1 MISEKTLPEEMTS
14 EEIIPEDET
23 AQEPRFRVW
32 GLRVLKAAVVV
43 LAAYFTWRFFTHSD
57 FDWSKLAERV
67 AAARL
72 PFVVLGTALLL
83 GRYAIWD
90 WRYQLAVRHVL
101 GRGLGPVLGFFVLLA
116 SAALNLITPT
126 ARVLGGMMRARYFAR
141 AQGRPFS
148 LLYGVVLYDQVAHH
162 SVMSVC
168 TWIVLI
174 AAAFVL
180 HQNAW
185 GFLLLA
191 ALIVTLVVLV
201 LWSRRARQGEE
212 GPIVRFL
219 ARRAERAEGK
229 LQRLFAHGHEAV
241 GIFVRL
247 LGVNRLRYQAV
258 AIGVLYFLVNA
269 AGLWAMFLAIG
280 APVGPFAALA
290 AMTMGTAVGTLSGTP
305 GGVGTTEIAMM
316 ESFRLLGVDEVSA
329 AAGTLL
335 YRGLHYTGVLVIGL
349 PALALLEWRGGGD
362 PDLPEETS

>member
-1 MISEKTLPEEMTS
+1 MT
-14 EEIIPEDET
+14 PAET
-23 AQEPRFRVW
+23 AQEPPRLRVW
-32 GLRVLKAAVVV
+32 GLRLLKGAVAV
-43 LAAYFTWRFFTHSD
+43 LAAYFTYRFLTQSD
-57 FDWSKLAERV
+57 FDWSRLGERM
-67 AAARL
+67 AAANAPL
-72 PFVVLGTALLL
+72 VALGAALLL
-83 GRYAIWD
+83 ARYAVWD
-90 WRYQLAVRHVL
+90 WRYQLAVRHAL
-101 GRGLGPVLGFFVLLA
+101 GRRLGPVLGFFVLLA

-148 LLYGVVLYDQVAHH
+148 LLYGVVLWDQVAHH

-174 AAAFVL
+174 AAAFVV
-180 HQNAW
+180 HWNGW

-191 ALIVTLVVLV
+191 SLLLSLTLLAVWVRSARRRGESPLV
-201 LWSRRARQGEE
+201 G
-212 GPIVRFL
+212 FL

-241 GIFVRL
+241 GVFVRL
-247 LGVNRLRYQAV
+247 LRVRRLSLQSIG
-258 AIGVLYFLVNA
+258 IGVLYFLVNA

-290 AMTMGTAVGTLSGTP
+290 AVTLGTAVGTLSGTP

-316 ESFRLLGVDEVSA
+316 AAFKLLGVDEVTG

-335 YRGLHYTGVLVIGL
+335 YRGLHYAGVLAIGL
-349 PALALLEWRGGGD
+349 PALALLEWRAGAETAA
-362 PDLPEETS
+362 PEETS

>member
-1 MISEKTLPEEMTS
+1 MNAEET
-14 EEIIPEDET
+14 D
-23 AQEPRFRVW
+23 QEPVRVW
-32 GLRVLKAAVVV
+32 GLRLLKGAVVL
-43 LAAYFTWRFFTHSD
+43 LAAWFTWRFFTHSD
-57 FDWSKLAERV
+57 FEWSRLAERV
-67 AAARL
+67 AGARA

-83 GRYAIWD
+83 GRYFIWD
-90 WRYQLAVRHVL
+90 WRYQLAVKHVL
-101 GRGLGPVLGFFVLLA
+101 GRRLGPVLGFFVLLA

-126 ARVLGGMMRARYFAR
+126 ARLLGGMMRARYFAR

-174 AAAFVL
+174 ATAFVI
-180 HQNAW
+180 HQPAW
-185 GFLLLA
+185 GFLLAA
-191 ALIVTLVVLV
+191 ALAVALAGLVV
-201 LWSRRARQGEE
+201 WSVWSTRARHGEE
-212 GPIVRFL
+212 NPIVRFL
-219 ARRAERAEGK
+219 ARRAERTEGK

-247 LGVNRLRYQAV
+247 LGVNRLRFQAV

-290 AMTMGTAVGTLSGTP
+290 AMTLGTAVGTLSGSP

-316 ESFRLLGVDEVSA
+316 ASFKLLGVDEVTA

-335 YRGLHYTGVLVIGL
+335 YRGLHYAGVLAVGL
-349 PALALLEWRGGGD
+349 PALALLEWRAGGET
-362 PDLPEETS
+362 PLREETS